1 MACKRLG
8 KSGGAKPQLLLV
20 TLPSDDN
27 TTTIVRS
34 ARSLRSSNDVYVAT
48 NVFVNRDLTADQR
61 KEQFDLRSEF
71 HRRLASGES
80 DLTIRNSSIQKS
92 SSRTPTAGPPPQ
104 PALHP

>member
-1 MACKRLG
+1 MACKRLS

-20 TLPSDDN
+20 TLPSDDDAI
-27 TTTIVRS
+27 TIVRS
-34 ARSLRSSNDVYVAT
+34 VRSLRSSNDVYVAA

-61 KEQFDLRSEF
+61 KEQFDLRSELS
-71 HRRLASGES
+71 RRLASSES
-80 DLTIRNSSIQKS
+80 NLTICNGSIQKR